1 MREFLE
7 GEHTLSELSPEEKLD
22 ALYEFLSSLPDRI
35 ERKKVYAIFPKMSKY
50 QVDRAIR
57 ILDFSDILRTPY
69 GFVEKTDKAKEI
81 ERRGLRVEDFSEAP
95 TWIRRFI
102 ERKGIRREIYIGT
115 DSITGYD
122 IFYNYLRRDYTL
134 RDLEGNL
141 ITRFKDLGLAVT
153 FSIETE
159 GHQILVCEICSW
171 TFVKRMHPNNI
182 DYVVDNLAKFAKDV
196 IRVYFGIP
204 IEQETIKAGLEYL
217 SSETELTIRGTSFK
231 IDKVM
236 WEEAKCEIEYS
247 HMRYAYTTE
256 GERLLTKVE
265 NTPRRITVLRS
276 KFYAEHPTLS
286 PLVSPRQKQASL
298 ISFR

>member
-7 GEHTLSELSPEEKLD
+7 GEYTLSELSTEEKLD
-22 ALYEFLSSLPDRI
+22 ALYEFLTSLPDRI
-35 ERKKVYAIFPKMSKY
+35 ERRKVYAIFPKMSKY

-81 ERRGLRVEDFSEAP
+81 ERRGLRAEDFSEAP
-95 TWIRRFI
+95 AWIRRFI
-102 ERKGIRREIYIGT
+102 ERKAVRREIYIGT
-115 DSITGYD
+115 DSISGYD
-122 IFYNYLRRDYTL
+122 IFYNYLRKDYTL

-141 ITRFKDLGLAVT
+141 ITRFKDLGLALT

-159 GHQILVCEICSW
+159 GHQILICEICAW
-171 TFVKRMHPNNI
+171 TFVRRTHPNNL
-182 DYVVDNLAKFAKDV
+182 DYIVDNLAKFAKDV
-196 IRVYFGIP
+196 MRVYFGIP

-217 SSETELTIRGTSFK
+217 SSETELTIRETSFK

-256 GERLLTKVE
+256 GERLLTRVE
-265 NTPRRITVLRS
+265 ETPRRITVLRS

-286 PLVSPRQKQASL
+286 PIVPPRQKQASL